1 MTLRKNC
8 GLRFRGYPQSAAVFT
23 FRQPLTSLTLGL
35 GLSLTAL
42 MPQSVQGADA
52 PMGVSATA
60 GNWTVDGGT
69 PQGTRYS
76 ELDQITA
83 SNIAGL
89 KEEFTVS
96 TGVKGSHMG
105 APLVVHNVNTG
116 TTTTSVLYV
125 VTPYPNKLI
134 AYDLNNKGAVLWSF
148 APSVS
153 ELAKGRN
160 CCDSTNRGL
169 AYDSV
174 NGQIVYNLLDGYT
187 VAVNAATG
195 AQKWK
200 TKIADPNIGV
210 TTTGAPII
218 GTKSGVVISGT
229 SSGEMG
235 TRGYVVA
242 LNLATGKEVW
252 RGYNTGPDADVKITG
267 YTQNYFDKEKGKD
280 LGKASWEDASG
291 NPSDKYLQGGSST
304 WGYLSYNPDSDL
316 VFYGT
321 SQPGVWNPD
330 LRPGANKWGAAIF
343 ARNATTGEVKW
354 VYQNVEH
361 DNWDYDSVA
370 EITPVTLST
379 PLNGVTKVVV
389 QFHKNGFAYVFE
401 EATGKLLQANVFK
414 DQDWAKGGIDLKTG
428 LPLSADGVTPATD
441 KHNGNKGNPADK
453 TADPSKQYKY
463 ASTDVW
469 QESFCPSPMGGH
481 GWEPSS
487 YSPKQN
493 RFFVP
498 TFNLCAAIGAMNAE
512 FISGAPYM
520 GMSMSLLAED
530 TKHIANSTFGHIG
543 DLIAWNPNGTTSG
556 APGELS
562 TGNIA
567 WTHPEVA
574 PIYGGV
580 LSTAG
585 DVLFYTTLD
594 GANPQTGW
602 AGNTFKALN
611 AANGDEIWRVSLECP
626 SSGNPITWKGADG
639 KQRVAVYSG
648 VGGLVGGM
656 GAFGGNTGKP
666 CTSSNGGVVHV
677 YSIP

>member
-1 MTLRKNC
+1 MTLRKNR

-23 FRQPLTSLTLGL
+23 FRQPFTGLTLGL

-42 MPQSVQGADA
+42 IPQSVQGASA
-52 PMGVSATA
+52 PMGVSASA

-76 ELDQITA
+76 ELDLIKP
-83 SNIAGL
+83 SNIVGL

-105 APLVVHNVNTG
+105 APLVVHNVKVAAG
-116 TTTTSVLYV
+116 TTSVMYS

-134 AYDLNNKGAVLWSF
+134 AYDLNNKGAILWSF

-153 ELAKGRN
+153 ESAKAKN

-169 AYDSV
+169 AYDSAT
-174 NGQIVYNLLDGYT
+174 GLIIYNLLDGYT
-187 VAVNAATG
+187 VAVDATTG
-195 AQKWK
+195 SQKWK

-210 TTTGAPII
+210 TTTGAPIL
-218 GTKSGVVISGT
+218 GNGVVISGT

-235 TRGYVVA
+235 TRGYVVG
-242 LNLATGKEVW
+242 LSTATGKELW
-252 RGYNTGPDADVKITG
+252 RGYNTGPDADVKITANTHNAYPKDQG
-267 YTQNYFDKEKGKD
+267 TD
-280 LGKASWEDASG
+280 LGKSSWEGGDG
-291 NPSDKYLQGGSST
+291 NKYLQGGSST
-304 WGYLSYNPDSDL
+304 WGYLSYDPETDL

-330 LRPGANKWGAAIF
+330 LRPGANKWGAAVF

-361 DNWDYDSVA
+361 DNWDYDSIA
-370 EITPVTLST
+370 EITPITLNT
-379 PLNGVTKVVV
+379 PINGITKVVV
-389 QFHKNGFAYVFE
+389 QFHKNGFTYVFDE
-401 EATGKLLQANVFK
+401 STGKLLQANVFK
-414 DQDWAKGGIDLKTG
+414 EQDWAKGGIDLNTG
-428 LPLSADGVTPATD
+428 LPLLADGKTPATD
-441 KHNGNKGNPADK
+441 PHNANKGSPSDSPALDG
-453 TADPSKQYKY
+453 KQYKY

-469 QESFCPSPMGGH
+469 QEPFCPSPLGGH

-493 RFFVP
+493 AFYVP
-498 TFNLCAAIGAMNAE
+498 TFNLCASIGAMNAE

-520 GMSMSLLAED
+520 GMSMSLRLENTTHA
-530 TKHIANSTFGHIG
+530 AYSTVGHVS
-543 DLIAWNPNGTTSG
+543 DLIAWDPNGSTTG
-556 APGELS
+556 APGAVS
-562 TGNIA
+562 TGNIK
-567 WTHPEVA
+567 WTHAESA

-594 GANPQTGW
+594 PA
-602 AGNTFKALN
+602 NTFHALD
-611 AANGDEIWRVSLECP
+611 ATNGNPIWSASLECP
-626 SSGNPITWKGADG
+626 STGNPITWKGTDG
-639 KQRVAVYSG
+639 KQRVAIYSG
-648 VGGLVGGM
+648 VGAMVGGM
-656 GAFGGNTGKP
+656 GAMGGNTGKP
-666 CTSSNGGVVHV
+666 CTSANGGTVHV
-677 YSIP
+677 YTLP

>member
-1 MTLRKNC
+1 MTFKKKRD
-8 GLRFRGYPQSAAVFT
+8 LRFRGYPQSLAAYRS
-23 FRQPLTSLTLGL
+23 RQPLTALTLGL

-42 MPQSVQGADA
+42 FPQNAFA
-52 PMGVSATA
+52 FATTGVSAA
-60 GNWTVDGGT
+60 DGNWTVDGGT
-69 PQGTRYS
+69 SQGTRYS
-76 ELDQITA
+76 ELNLINT

-89 KEEFTVS
+89 KEEFTVA

-134 AYDLNNKGAVLWSF
+134 AYDLNNKGAVLWTFS
-148 APSVS
+148 PSVS
-153 ELAKGRN
+153 ESAKARN

-174 NGQIVYNLLDGYT
+174 NGQIVYNVLDGYT

-200 TKIADPNIGV
+200 TKIADPNVGV

-242 LNLATGKEVW
+242 LSLATGKEVW
-252 RGYNTGPDADVKITG
+252 RGYNTGPDADVKITSNTHNPYAKDQG
-267 YTQNYFDKEKGKD
+267 TD
-280 LGKASWEDASG
+280 LGNSSWEDANG
-291 NPSDKYLQGGSST
+291 KPSNKYLQGGSST
-304 WGYLSYNPDSDL
+304 WGYLSYDPETDL

-330 LRPGANKWGAAIF
+330 LRPGANKWGAAVF

-354 VYQNVEH
+354 VYQTVEH
-361 DNWDYDSVA
+361 DNWDYDSIA
-370 EITPVTLST
+370 EITPITLDT
-379 PLNGVTKVVV
+379 PINGVNKVVV
-389 QFHKNGFAYVFE
+389 QFHKNGFAYVFDE
-401 EATGKLLQANVFK
+401 STGKLLQANVFK
-414 DQDWAKGGIDLKTG
+414 DQDWAKGGIDLASG
-428 LPLSADGVTPATD
+428 LPLLADGSSATD
-441 KHNGNKGNPADK
+441 PHNANKGNPAD
-453 TADPSKQYKY
+453 TAPQAGKQYKY
-463 ASTDVW
+463 ASTDTW
-469 QESFCPSPMGGH
+469 QESFCPSPLGGH

-493 RFFVP
+493 KFFVP
-498 TFNLCAAIGAMNAE
+498 TFNLCASIGAMNAE

-520 GMSMSLLAED
+520 GMSMSLLPED
-530 TKHIANSTFGHIG
+530 TKHVANSTLGHIG
-543 DLIAWNPNGTTSG
+543 DLIAWNPNGSTTG
-556 APGELS
+556 APGAVS

-567 WTHPEVA
+567 WTHAESA

-585 DVLFYTTLD
+585 DVLFYATLD
-594 GANPQTGW
+594 PK
-602 AGNTFKALN
+602 NTFHALDATSGN
-611 AANGDEIWRVSLECP
+611 QLWAAPLECP
-626 SSGNPITWKGADG
+626 STGNPITWKGTDG

-648 VGGLVGGM
+648 VGAMVGGM

-666 CTSSNGGVVHV
+666 CTSTNGGVVHV
-677 YSIP
+677 YSLP

>member
-1 MTLRKNC
+1 MTFKKKRDLR
-8 GLRFRGYPQSAAVFT
+8 LRGYPQSPAVFT
-23 FRQPLTSLTLGL
+23 FRQPFSGLTLCVS
-35 GLSLTAL
+35 LSLSAL
-42 MPQSVQGADA
+42 MPQSAQGADA
-52 PMGVSATA
+52 PMGVSAAA

-76 ELDQITA
+76 DLDLINQ

-89 KEEFTVS
+89 KEEFTVA

-105 APLVVHNVNTG
+105 APLVVHNVSTSKG
-116 TTTTSVLYV
+116 ATSVLYV

-134 AYDLNNKGAVLWSF
+134 AYDLNNKGAVLWTF
-148 APSVS
+148 TPSVS
-153 ELAKGRN
+153 ESAKGRN

-242 LNLATGKEVW
+242 LSLATGKEVW
-252 RGYNTGPDADVKITG
+252 RGYNTGPDADVKITS

-280 LGKASWEDASG
+280 LGKSTWEDASG

-304 WGYLSYNPDSDL
+304 WGYLSYNPESDL

-330 LRPGANKWGAAIF
+330 LRPGANKWGAAVF

-361 DNWDYDSVA
+361 DNWDYDSAA
-370 EITPVTLST
+370 EITPITLDT
-379 PLNGVTKVVV
+379 PLDGVTKVVV

-481 GWEPSS
+481 GWEPGS

-530 TKHIANSTFGHIG
+530 TQHVANSTFGHIG
-543 DLIAWNPNGTTSG
+543 DLIAWNPNGSTTG

-562 TGNIA
+562 NGNIA
-567 WTHPEVA
+567 WSHAEVA

-594 GANPQTGW
+594 PK
-602 AGNTFKALN
+602 NTFHALD
-611 AANGDEIWRVSLECP
+611 ANSGKEIWTASLECP
-626 SSGNPITWKGADG
+626 SSGNPITWKGTDG
-639 KQRVAVYSG
+639 KQRVAIYSG

-666 CTSSNGGVVHV
+666 CTSSNGGVVHI
-677 YSIP
+677 YSLQ